1 MILEKTWEYDIMKY
15 NKFKIKSIFSKS
27 GIYCNFVKRNKANI
41 VKMQRISRNIY
52 EWKGNGHKHKQGKRN
67 WKKKYFKEGK

>member
-1 MILEKTWEYDIMKY
+1 MISEKTWEYDIMKY

-27 GIYCNFVKRNKANI
+27 GIYCNFVKRKKANI

-52 EWKGNGHKHKQGKRN
+52 E
-67 WKKKYFKEGK
+67 